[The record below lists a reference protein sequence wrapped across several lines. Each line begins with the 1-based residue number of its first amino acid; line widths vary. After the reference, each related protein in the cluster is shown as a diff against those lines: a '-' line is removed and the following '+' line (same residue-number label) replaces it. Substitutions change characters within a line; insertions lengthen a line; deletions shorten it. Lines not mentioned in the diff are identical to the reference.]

1 MSELYFRCSISRRVD
16 GTKGAKD
23 AIELAPAEIYLQQRR
38 QQQQQQ
44 QLKLVMVRQR
54 SSNNPKRYM
63 SVSNL
68 VLGSQ
73 HDAASGGRGR
83 LHAAGA
89 GAAQAPKFSR
99 TLDTPWSIDSQK
111 DQ

>member
-23 AIELAPAEIYLQQRR
+23 AIELAPAEIYLQQR
-38 QQQQQQ
+38 QQQQQ

-73 HDAASGGRGR
+73 HDAASGEAAPRCRGRG
-83 LHAAGA
+83 GT
-89 GAAQAPKFSR
+89 GPQ
-99 TLDTPWSIDSQK
+99 I
-111 DQ
+111 